1 MTKELRRLTTIV
13 ILMFLTLF
21 VSTSVIQAVT
31 SDSLAAHSEN
41 KRTLYDSFEVQRG
54 SIIAGGEEIA
64 SSVPSDDLYA
74 WQRQYEQSQ
83 MWSTATGYLNPVLRS
98 ATGLESAM
106 TQELSGTDSSAVFAR
121 LERVLTG
128 QDPRGSSIKLSLDP
142 AAQRAAYDA
151 MTNAGYTGG
160 VVAIEPD
167 TGRILAM
174 VSTPGYDANQLAV
187 HDDAATNEAYDAL
200 IDDPSRPLLNRAIG
214 GDLNPPG
221 STFKIVTAAAALAS
235 GDYTPDSKLPN
246 VAEYELPGSGSVV
259 RNAGRG
265 KCGSGDEV
273 TIADALRL
281 SCNIPMAELAVEL
294 GDEAIKEQAEKFGFN
309 ASFDLPLTS
318 TESSYPTDGL
328 DDAQTGL
335 TGFGQGQVT
344 ATPLQ
349 IAMVTAGLAN
359 EGAVMNPTMVDE
371 VVGPDLSAQQ
381 TTQPTEFGEALAP
394 DLAAEMVE
402 MMTANVSSGVASN
415 ARIDGVDV
423 GGKTGTAE
431 NSEGEPYS
439 LWFTGFA
446 PSDDP
451 EVAVAVVVEDGGG
464 QEQSGSG
471 NAIAAPIAKQVM
483 EAVLGR

>member
-13 ILMFLTLF
+13 ILMFITLF

-74 WQRQYEQSQ
+74 WQRRYEQSQ

-106 TQELSGTDSSAVFAR
+106 TQELSGTGASAAFAR

-167 TGRILAM
+167 TGRVLAM

-200 IDDPSRPLLNRAIG
+200 VEDPSRPLLNRAIG

-221 STFKIVTAAAALAS
+221 STFKLVIASAALAS

-246 VAEYELPGSGSVV
+246 PASYELPGTSTTIS
-259 RNAGRG
+259 NASRG
-265 KCGSGDEV
+265 TCGPGDKV

-281 SCNIPMAELAVEL
+281 SCNIPMAELAAKL
-294 GDEAIKEQAEKFGFN
+294 GDEAIREQAEKFGFN
-309 ASFDLPLTS
+309 ADFEIPLAVTPSVYS
-318 TESSYPTDGL
+318 TEDLSPDRT
-328 DDAQTGL
+328 AQTGY
-335 TGFGQGQVT
+335 GQRDVS

-349 IAMVTAGLAN
+349 IAMVTAGIAN
-359 EGAVMNPTMVDE
+359 EGKVMNPTLVDE

-431 NSEGEPYS
+431 NGEGEPYS

-464 QEQSGSG
+464 QGQSGSG